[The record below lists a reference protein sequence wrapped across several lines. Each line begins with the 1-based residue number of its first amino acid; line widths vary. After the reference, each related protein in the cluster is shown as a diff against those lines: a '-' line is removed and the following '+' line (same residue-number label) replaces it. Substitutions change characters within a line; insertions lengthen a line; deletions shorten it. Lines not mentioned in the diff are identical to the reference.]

1 MDPVMQAAPSVFLW
15 DLLSVWY
22 QGRYL
27 FSTQSLVR
35 VRSPQR
41 HHQQVMCK
49 HRAEGG
55 NKGKMRR
62 MAEQKGKTRGGWGG
76 WLRSKRKEEEST
88 EQNVKGQGRVGR
100 NTIEPRGD
108 LRASKLVNALGTVWS
123 HPASFLK
130 RATPWNFQTESWI
143 LFLGHYI
150 RFWCYKMSTEKWT
163 DKMELF
169 QSADLVSVQLTFPH
183 IVENINLATCLWSQ
197 HSKRSTED

>member
-15 DLLSVWY
+15 DLLC
-22 QGRYL
+22 L
-27 FSTQSLVR
+27 CDIKADIFSL
-35 VRSPQR
+35 
-41 HHQQVMCK
+41 
-49 HRAEGG
+49 HRALSESDHL
-55 NKGKMRR
+55 NAIISKSCVNT
-62 MAEQKGKTRGGWGG
+62 EQKGKTRGRWGG

-130 RATPWNFQTESWI
+130 RATQWNFQTESWI
-143 LFLGHYI
+143 LFLGHNI